1 MNQPHKIAAKG
12 IDYRPDIDG
21 LRAVAIVP
29 VVLYH
34 AGFVLWG
41 GGFVGVDVFFV
52 ISGYLIASFILAEI
66 HSGKFSLGNFYLRRI
81 RRIFPAL
88 LTMMAASAA
97 IGALLMTPHAFRR
110 LGESIAAT
118 ALFSSNFLFWLQSGY
133 FVAPLEERPLLHTW
147 SLGVEEQFYLAFPIF
162 LMLLFRFFPS
172 RLVGATLTLCV
183 VSFGVNV
190 LAVKTHSSF
199 AFFLAPSRIWEL
211 FIGVLFAV
219 GALAPPRTTRWSEAA
234 GSMGIVLIGC
244 AIFGFSQF
252 TVFPGFAALAPTLGA
267 ALIIWAGMSGKGR
280 VTRLLSRPAA
290 VLAGKISYSLYL
302 WHFPLLAFAAYVSI
316 GGPSL
321 SMRLAMIALSIVLAF
336 ASWIYIE
343 QPVRLGRGMFG
354 QRQVV
359 FGAATAAVA
368 LFGGFGV
375 VTHFADGFPDRINE
389 AGRQI
394 AAAERDINP
403 DRGSCLLL
411 DAEIDVAKRP
421 PCAFG
426 DGSAPVEFALWGDS
440 HAESLRAAFDIAAKK
455 AGRAGIFFGNAG
467 CIPELGIERGNRGCD
482 RVNEAIAA
490 YLMTLPSVHTVI
502 LAGRWGLWAEGACQG
517 ETGPPLSLTLSS
529 GAAIDNHAGLAAGLQ
544 AAIVR
549 LATGGKHVWL
559 VGPIPEAGY
568 DVPRALYLDLLGI
581 PRTIEIRP
589 TAREFNERQSFVFA
603 LFARMNKD
611 YGVEAVW
618 PHQYLCDADYCKVQK
633 DGRPLYIDDQH
644 LTRAAATSMAA
655 IFDPIFANRVVS
667 DHPVAKAP

>member
-1 MNQPHKIAAKG
+1 VNQPHKIVAKG

-34 AGFVLWG
+34 AGFAFWG

-66 HSGKFSLGNFYLRRI
+66 HLGKFTLGNFYLRRI

-88 LTMMAASAA
+88 FTMMAASAA

-162 LMLLFRFFPS
+162 LMLLCRFFPS
-172 RLVGATLTLCV
+172 RLVGAALTLCV
-183 VSFGVNV
+183 VSFGINV
-190 LAVKTHSSF
+190 LTVKTHSSF

-211 FIGVLFAV
+211 FIGVLLAA
-219 GALAPPRTTRWSEAA
+219 GALAPPRSTRWSEAA
-234 GSMGIVLIGC
+234 GLMGIVLIGC
-244 AIFGFSQF
+244 ATFGSSQF

-267 ALIIWAGMSGKGR
+267 ALIIWAGMSGKAR
-280 VTRLLSRPAA
+280 VTQLLSHPAA
-290 VLAGKISYSLYL
+290 VLVGKISYSLYL

-321 SMRLAMIALSIVLAF
+321 SIRLAMVALSIVLAF

-343 QPVRLGRGMFG
+343 QPVRLGRGIFG

-359 FGAATAAVA
+359 FGTATAAVA

-375 VTHFADGFPDRINE
+375 VTHFADGFPGRINE

-411 DAEIDVAKRP
+411 ETEIDVAKRP

-440 HAESLRAAFDIAAKK
+440 HAESLRAAFDMLGAPAYSSAMPAA
-455 AGRAGIFFGNAG
+455 
-467 CIPELGIERGNRGCD
+467 CE
-482 RVNEAIAA
+482 
-490 YLMTLPSVHTVI
+490 
-502 LAGRWGLWAEGACQG
+502 
-517 ETGPPLSLTLSS
+517 
-529 GAAIDNHAGLAAGLQ
+529 
-544 AAIVR
+544 
-549 LATGGKHVWL
+549 
-559 VGPIPEAGY
+559 
-568 DVPRALYLDLLGI
+568 
-581 PRTIEIRP
+581 
-589 TAREFNERQSFVFA
+589 
-603 LFARMNKD
+603 
-611 YGVEAVW
+611 
-618 PHQYLCDADYCKVQK
+618 
-633 DGRPLYIDDQH
+633 
-644 LTRAAATSMAA
+644 
-655 IFDPIFANRVVS
+655 
-667 DHPVAKAP
+667 